1 MRPTIFLPFAAAAAL
16 AACSSAVAPARDA
29 SGLEASSAQTG
40 SRSDTLSI
48 RIGQSASFDGGRLE
62 IKFESHGPDSRCPA
76 NATCVWAGD
85 VGARITTRVAGGAAT
100 IPDLHSTLD
109 PKKLKVDRYTIS
121 MIGLTPYPGTGRDAD
136 TPVLILHVSSE

>member
-1 MRPTIFLPFAAAAAL
+1 MRPTIFLPFAAAATL

-29 SGLEASSAQTG
+29 TGREASAQTG

-48 RIGQSASFDGGRLE
+48 RVGQSASFDGGRLE
-62 IKFESHGPDSRCPA
+62 IKFESHGADSRCPA

-100 IPDLHSTLD
+100 ISDLHSTLE
-109 PKKLKVDRYTIS
+109 PRKLTIDRYTIL

-136 TPVLILHVSSE
+136 TPVLILHIANE

>member
-16 AACSSAVAPARDA
+16 AACSSAVGPTLDA
-29 SGLEASSAQTG
+29 NGLEASAQTG
-40 SRSDTLSI
+40 ARSDTLSI
-48 RIGQSASFDGGRLE
+48 RIGQTASIDGGRFE

-85 VGARITTRVAGGAAT
+85 IAARITTRVAGGAAT
-100 IPDLHSTLD
+100 ISDLHSTLE

-121 MIGLTPYPGTGRDAD
+121 MIGLTPFPGTGRDAD
-136 TPVLILHVSSE
+136 TPVLILHVTSE